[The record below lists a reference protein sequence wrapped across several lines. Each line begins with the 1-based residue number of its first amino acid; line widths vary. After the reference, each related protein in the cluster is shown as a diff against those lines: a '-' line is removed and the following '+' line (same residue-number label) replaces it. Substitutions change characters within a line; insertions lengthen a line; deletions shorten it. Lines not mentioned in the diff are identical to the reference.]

1 MLGGGLELATSF
13 GRFYPPNISSDK
25 DYGLGEWSED
35 DFIRALRE
43 GVSPRGEHYYPAFP
57 YTSYRHMN
65 ADDIADLFA
74 YLKTLPPVQGQQ
86 SQHDLQFPYNLRPF
100 LGLWKLAFFTGNVI
114 MPDATHDAIWNRG
127 RYLVEGPGHCA
138 ECHSPRAFTGAIIDT
153 MRFSGGMD
161 AEGKGWVPNITTDA
175 SGIGSWSREEIAEL
189 LKTGFTPDYDSVG
202 GSMTEVVKNTSQLSD
217 DDRLAMAT
225 YLKSLPAIVH
235 KKDKK

>member
-1 MLGGGLELATSF
+1 
-13 GRFYPPNISSDK
+13 
-25 DYGLGEWSED
+25 
-35 DFIRALRE
+35 
-43 GVSPRGEHYYPAFP
+43 
-57 YTSYRHMN
+57 
-65 ADDIADLFA
+65 
-74 YLKTLPPVQGQQ
+74 
-86 SQHDLQFPYNLRPF
+86 
-100 LGLWKLAFFTGNVI
+100 